1 MTTRLLRDDEE
12 RTPAVVQ
19 VFAVTDAYA
28 QELIVGLL
36 SGIADMTVR
45 AASNGQ
51 ESLVTTTCVD
61 DAQATSVFRLVTA
74 IDFDARLLHATV
86 PPRSPLV
93 A

>member
-1 MTTRLLRDDEE
+1 MTTRLLKEDEE
-12 RTPAVVQ
+12 RTSSVVQ
-19 VFAVTDAYA
+19 VFAVTDAHA

-45 AASNGQ
+45 AASNGP
-51 ESLVTTTCVD
+51 EHLVTTTCTD
-61 DAQATSVFRLVTA
+61 DVQATSVFRLVTA